1 MTPFCH
7 FHFIYDT
14 LLYFQITLVN
24 TALLQRVHHDGDWGS
39 HVLKQM
45 TNSIK
50 CKMRALEALTVDD
63 TVLYGY
69 LGCTDDNC
77 RNQTLDNA
85 QKHICDNNTI
95 SFGTYLIKNDSISA
109 YTVMA
114 QFKDSN
120 NSPFHVLLL
129 KFVYNHIANQE
140 FGLNG
145 AVGNCD
151 DSSNTKNFVDHL
163 MVVETGADDTSLSN
177 FNMNQTYLR
186 INFTAKCSTVSMT
199 QVFKNHLLKFVNL
212 STMWNLTICSE
223 SHCEHL
229 QSDSRTILSY
239 FVVIGDFIQLYLLEN
254 FAAWYKDLAVNQIYH
269 TLSQK
274 SLALGYTEEFT
285 TCDGLFSTARK
296 GIVTT
301 HSTIEEVFFTSP
313 KLSVST
319 CLDQGDTDNNMIV
332 RGRSCF
338 TDSY

>member
-1 MTPFCH
+1 M
-7 FHFIYDT
+7 YDPP
-14 LLYFQITLVN
+14 LYFQITLVN
-24 TALLQRVHHDGDWGS
+24 TALLQRVHQDGDWGS

-50 CKMRALEALTVDD
+50 SKMRALEALTVDG

-109 YTVMA
+109 YNVMA
-114 QFKDSN
+114 QFKNSS
-120 NSPFHVLLL
+120 NSPFHALLL
-129 KFVYNHIANQE
+129 KFVYNHIANSE

-145 AVGNCD
+145 AVGNCG
-151 DSSNTKNFVDHL
+151 DSSNTNNLVDHW

-186 INFTAKCSTVSMT
+186 INFTTKCSTVSMT
-199 QVFKNHLLKFVNL
+199 QVFKNHLLKFSNL
-212 STMWNLTICSE
+212 STMWNFTVCSD
-223 SHCEHL
+223 SNCEHL
-229 QSDSRTILSY
+229 QSNFGTILSY
-239 FVVIGDFIQLYLLEN
+239 FVVISDFIQLYMLQN

-274 SLALGYTEEFT
+274 SLALGYTEKFT
-285 TCDGLFSTARK
+285 TCNGLFSTARK
-296 GIVTT
+296 GIVTS

-332 RGRSCF
+332 RGR
-338 TDSY
+338 